1 MKHEAKKSQKKKIR
15 LPFSAVLMYLL
26 LIAIL
31 LSGVTFSR
39 YVKGT
44 TVADSARVAYMK
56 DISISE
62 TGNFT
67 EPNKWTVLPGVDMKK
82 NASVHF
88 EGSEMA
94 CYIFLEIKTDGWTRT
109 GEHSY
114 ACPTDGAKAL
124 SWSVDT
130 AWKFLSGDKGGAV
143 YYRIVSANTEF
154 DSEVLGNGGTITV
167 SRELTRTQLE
177 KLTEDLT
184 TELSIDIGATA
195 VQYHGVSDDAA
206 YTELQRAEAVCNAF
220 RRSTVVHFA
229 LFLHERQFH
238 GNAAQSR

>member
-1 MKHEAKKSQKKKIR
+1 MKHEIKKSKKKRIK
-15 LPFSAVLMYLL
+15 LPFSAVLIYLL

-39 YVKGT
+39 YV
-44 TVADSARVAYMK
+44 RVAYMK

-67 EPNKWTVLPGVDMKK
+67 EQNKWIILPGVDMQK
-82 NASVHF
+82 NATVHF

-94 CYIFLEIKTDGWTRT
+94 CYIFLEIKTNGWTRT
-109 GEHSY
+109 DEHSY
-114 ACPTDGAKAL
+114 ACRIDDTEAL
-124 SWSVDT
+124 SWNVGTD
-130 AWKFLSGDKGGAV
+130 WIFLSGDNGGAV

-154 DSEVLGNGGTITV
+154 DSEVLGDGGTITV
-167 SRELTRTQLE
+167 SRKLTRTQLE

-195 VQYHGVSDDAA
+195 VQHHGYSEHPE
-206 YTELQRAEAVCNAF
+206 YTELQRAEAVWNIVKA
-220 RRSTVVHFA
+220 R
-229 LFLHERQFH
+229 
-238 GNAAQSR
+238 

>member
-1 MKHEAKKSQKKKIR
+1 MEHKTIKSQKRKIK

-26 LIAIL
+26 LISVL

-39 YVKGT
+39 YVTGT

-67 EPNKWTVLPGVDMKK
+67 EQNKWIILPGVDMQK

-94 CYIFLEIKTDGWTRT
+94 CYVFLEIKTNGWTRT

-114 ACPTDGAKAL
+114 ACRIDGKDAL
-124 SWSVDT
+124 SWCVESGEDR
-130 AWKFLSGDKGGAV
+130 WNFLSGDDSGAV
-143 YYRIVSANTEF
+143 YYHIVSANTPF
-154 DSEVLGNGGTITV
+154 DSEVLGNGGIITV
-167 SRELTRTQLE
+167 DKNLTRTQLE
-177 KLTEDLT
+177 RLTANLAS
-184 TELSIDIGATA
+184 ELSIDIAATA
-195 VQYHGVSDDAA
+195 VQYHGFSENPD
-206 YTELQRAEAVCNAF
+206 YTERERAAAVWNLVKT
-220 RRSTVVHFA
+220 R
-229 LFLHERQFH
+229 
-238 GNAAQSR
+238 

>member
-1 MKHEAKKSQKKKIR
+1 M
-15 LPFSAVLMYLL
+15 PFSAVLIYLL

-39 YVKGT
+39 YVTGT

-67 EPNKWTVLPGVDMKK
+67 EQNKWIILPGVDMQK
-82 NASVHF
+82 NATVHF

-94 CYIFLEIKTDGWTRT
+94 CYIFLEIKTNGWTRT
-109 GEHSY
+109 DEHSY
-114 ACPTDGAKAL
+114 ACRIDDTEAL
-124 SWSVDT
+124 SWNVGTD
-130 AWKFLSGDKGGAV
+130 WIFLSGDNGGAV

-154 DSEVLGNGGTITV
+154 DSEVLGDGGTITV
-167 SRELTRTQLE
+167 SRKLTRTQLE

-184 TELSIDIGATA
+184 TELSIDIGATV
-195 VQYHGVSDDAA
+195 VQYHGYSEHPE
-206 YTELQRAEAVCNAF
+206 YTELQRAEAVWNIVKA
-220 RRSTVVHFA
+220 R
-229 LFLHERQFH
+229 
-238 GNAAQSR
+238 